1 MIEIPDVQP
10 ITMPVHPP
18 IMWGVHCAECADDRV
33 LEMEHYCRDEAD
45 HMTVMPPETRTY
57 HLTLSF
63 DCDHDGHARMI
74 AEYIINEMRKKIPQ
88 EIDATFEVR

>member
-1 MIEIPDVQP
+1 MIIQNVEP
-10 ITMPVHPP
+10 INMKVASL
-18 IMWGVHCAECADDRV
+18 HCWYCADDPV
-33 LEMEHYCRDEAD
+33 LEAAHWAAEEEQYP
-45 HMTVMPPETRTY
+45 TIMPAESRTY

-74 AEYIINEMRKKIPQ
+74 AEYIINEMRKRIPQ